1 MSTSPPK
8 VTVGIPTYNRP
19 DWLHECIA
27 SVLSQSYRD
36 FRVLISDNASGRS
49 TAEVVASFDDSR
61 IDYSRSPR
69 NLGMIGNINR
79 IIERADTELLVII
92 PDDDILYSEYLATT
106 VHLFDAHKS
115 VGVVHTG
122 HKRIDAQSRVF
133 ESVPLPLP
141 ESTVVIEPG
150 KQYLDRNVYSRWGTV
165 CSTSALLRTEAAAS
179 VGGMRATELPF
190 ADVPFY
196 LRIALE
202 WDFVAVAEPLVGV
215 RIHEGSETSAA
226 ISHDELED
234 DNEAVSR
241 ILFDRRMDFLNEIQE
256 RDLEVGRY
264 RRLAARAFYRDSIRA
279 IAIRAGSGRP
289 WLSTATALCRFVRAH
304 PRALAMP
311 RTWKLV
317 AAQLGGRNAR
327 LLVER
332 VGSGTR

>member
-1 MSTSPPK
+1 MRTCPPK

-19 DWLHECIA
+19 EWLRQCIA

-36 FRVLISDNASGRS
+36 FRVLVSDNASDRS
-49 TAEVVASFDDSR
+49 TAEVVATFDDPR
-61 IDYSRSPR
+61 IEYSRSSR

-79 IIERADTELLVII
+79 IIERADTELLILL
-92 PDDDILYSEYLATT
+92 PDDDILYPEYLATT

-122 HKRIDAQSRVF
+122 QKRIDAQSCVV
-133 ESVPLPLP
+133 ESVPLQLP
-141 ESTVVIEPG
+141 EPIVIEPG
-150 KQYLDRNVYSRWGTV
+150 MQYLNRSVHSRWGTV
-165 CSTSALLRTEAAAS
+165 CSTSALLRTEAATS

-196 LRIALE
+196 LRIALD
-202 WDFVAVAEPLVGV
+202 WDFIAVAAPLVGV
-215 RIHEGSETSAA
+215 RIHEASETSAA
-226 ISHDELED
+226 ISRDELED
-234 DNEAVSR
+234 ENGAVSR
-241 ILFDRRMDFLNEIQE
+241 ILFDRRMDFLREIQK

-264 RRLAARAFYRDSIRA
+264 RRLAARAFHRDSIRA
-279 IAIRAGSGRP
+279 IAIRASSGHP

-304 PRALAMP
+304 PRALVMP

-327 LLVER
+327 LLVKG
-332 VGSGTR
+332 VTGTR